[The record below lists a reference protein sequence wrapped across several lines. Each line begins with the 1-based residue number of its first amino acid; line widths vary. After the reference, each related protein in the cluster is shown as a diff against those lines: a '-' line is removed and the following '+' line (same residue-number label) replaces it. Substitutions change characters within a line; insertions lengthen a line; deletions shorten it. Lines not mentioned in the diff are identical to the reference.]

1 MASFVDSVPKE
12 VPASALDKVGAC
24 VVAKPYCG
32 DVAAMASPV
41 VPVPACSDDEYVRE
55 LVTAAL
61 ATKAKSDSGTAAEA
75 DTDTQAA
82 AETDA
87 GAGTDMDANAG
98 TEAQESAVATD
109 AVATEGGSGAEEGGD
124 ALGALHTSEAA
135 EVAEPA
141 SVDAPASG
149 NHGSAPCASCGT
161 DTILVTAALSRK
173 TQEVE
178 SANSELS
185 KQLSAL
191 QAALNDKQTQLKR
204 IEALE
209 KGMAE
214 FAASRAPE
222 VERFTASA
230 AVATA
235 PAAVPNEGAP
245 QAPVSA
251 PVSAPAVPF
260 SGGILFTDYASLAKA
275 VGSMGAGFAS
285 APTPV
290 PSPVAV
296 AAPKP
301 APVHK
306 RVSAAVNSLN
316 EQAAKVLGTSGASAK
331 RGVDLITASA
341 ASKPKPAAP
350 VANKRACLSEAEMR
364 LQRSLK
370 VLDEVFK

>member
-12 VPASALDKVGAC
+12 VPVSALDKVGAC
-24 VVAKPYCG
+24 VAAKPYCG

-41 VPVPACSDDEYVRE
+41 VQVPSCSDDEYVRE

-61 ATKAKSDSGTAAEA
+61 ATKSKSDSGTAAEA

-149 NHGSAPCASCGT
+149 NHGSAPCAACGT

-251 PVSAPAVPF
+251 PAVPF
-260 SGGILFTDYASLAKA
+260 SGGILFADYASLAKA
-275 VGSMGAGFAS
+275 MSSMGAGFAS
-285 APTPV
+285 APTPL

-296 AAPKP
+296 AVPKP

-350 VANKRACLSEAEMR
+350 VANKRVCLSDAEMR